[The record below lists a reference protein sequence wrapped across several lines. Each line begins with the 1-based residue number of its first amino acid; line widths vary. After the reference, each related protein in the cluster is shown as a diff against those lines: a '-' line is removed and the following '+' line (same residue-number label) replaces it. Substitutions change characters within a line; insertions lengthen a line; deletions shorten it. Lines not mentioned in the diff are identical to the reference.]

1 MAPPPKPVDPRAER
15 SLDGHLLTRGWR
27 DTPDGLL
34 LTYWLATE
42 EGPLRVRITRERAV
56 MFVERGVQARADQR
70 RELALTTLWDTPVD
84 ALYFRSQ
91 RDLRQ
96 TRDELRGR
104 GAITLESDIKPSDRF
119 LMERFVTGGC
129 RITGRIRPRRDHL
142 DVDDPKVRPVDG
154 EATERLPSLRRL
166 FLDIETD
173 GERGPIIAVGL
184 VGDEDDDALCLML
197 EHPDQPPFEAPSLT
211 TVADERT
218 LLETAFAQI
227 RRRDPDVILGWNVV
241 EFDLSHLLHRAE
253 ALGVRFAIGRGGE
266 RATVL
271 SPRSA
276 TQLPIPRIPGRAILD
291 GIATLKAA
299 TYGFE
304 SFTLEHVSQE
314 LLGRGKEITE
324 SGADKIASI
333 QDQWRTDP
341 ASLASYNLEDC
352 RLVRAIADHT
362 DMVGF
367 AMARQRMT
375 GLAMS
380 RAGGSVAAFD
390 HLYLPR
396 LHRQGHV
403 AGEVGAVG
411 GAGLTS
417 PGGYVLQSQPG
428 LYDNVI
434 VLDFKSLYPSII
446 RTFAIDPM
454 GMAFPGDD
462 PVQGFDGATFS
473 RDRHILPG
481 LIEELWSLRDEAKR
495 AANGP
500 LSRAIKI
507 LMNSFYGVLGT
518 PACRFFHPRLASSI
532 TRRGHEIITRSRDW
546 LVERGRHVIYG
557 DTDSLFVV
565 LGELEP
571 ERCLRQGEELASALN
586 TWWTERLADEHRIVS
601 HLEVEFEV
609 CYRRFFMP
617 TLRGSDEGSAK
628 RYAGLVEDDDG
639 RRVVIK
645 GLEAVR
651 TDWTPLARRFQR
663 ELLSRVF
670 EGRPFEAWMREIRR
684 ALLAGELD
692 DEIVYRKRLRRDAD
706 DYQRNVPPHVRAAR
720 MLDRPVRE
728 VRYLVTTRGPEPV
741 EKRQSPIDHGHYL
754 ERQLAPVADGILA
767 CLGTSFGEIAG
778 DQLALF

>member
-1 MAPPPKPVDPRAER
+1 MCFRHPARGILCLVHGD
-15 SLDGHLLTRGWR
+15 DFLLAGRPADLTWAR
-27 DTPDGLL
+27 D
-34 LTYWLATE
+34 
-42 EGPLRVRITRERAV
+42 ERA
-56 MFVERGVQARADQR
+56 
-70 RELALTTLWDTPVD
+70 
-84 ALYFRSQ
+84 
-91 RDLRQ
+91 
-96 TRDELRGR
+96 
-104 GAITLESDIKPSDRF
+104 
-119 LMERFVTGGC
+119 
-129 RITGRIRPRRDHL
+129 
-142 DVDDPKVRPVDG
+142 
-154 EATERLPSLRRL
+154 
-166 FLDIETD
+166 
-173 GERGPIIAVGL
+173 
-184 VGDEDDDALCLML
+184 
-197 EHPDQPPFEAPSLT
+197 
-211 TVADERT
+211 
-218 LLETAFAQI
+218 LLEAAFAAI
-227 RRRDPDVILGWNVV
+227 RQRDPDVILGWNVV
-241 EFDLSHLLHRAE
+241 EFDLSHLLERAE
-253 ALGVRFAIGRGGE
+253 ALGLRFAIGRGGE

-271 SPRSA
+271 APRSS

-299 TYGFE
+299 TYSFE
-304 SFTLEHVSQE
+304 SFTLEHVSQQ

-324 SGADKIASI
+324 RGADKIAAI
-333 QDQWRTDP
+333 RRQWREDP
-341 ASLASYNLEDC
+341 AALASYNLEDC
-352 RLVRAIADHT
+352 RLVRDIADHT

-367 AMARQRMT
+367 AIARQRMT

-411 GAGLTS
+411 GTGLTS

-462 PVQGFDGATFS
+462 PVEGFDGASFS

-495 AANGP
+495 ADNAP

-532 TRRGHEIITRSRDW
+532 TRRGHEIITESRDW
-546 LVERGRHVIYG
+546 LRAQDRNVIYG

-565 LGELEP
+565 LGDLDADACQT
-571 ERCLRQGEELASALN
+571 RGDALARALN
-586 TWWTERLADEHRIVS
+586 TWWAERLRERYRIPS

-628 RYAGLVEDDDG
+628 RYAGLVEDEDG

-663 ELLSRVF
+663 ELLERVF
-670 EGRPFEAWMREIRR
+670 AEQPFEAWMRELRR

-692 DEIVYRKRLRRDAD
+692 DEIVYKKRLRRDAG
-706 DYQRNVPPHVRAAR
+706 DYVRNVPPHVRAAR

-728 VRYLVTTRGPEPV
+728 VRYLITTRGPEPV
-741 EKRQSPIDHGHYL
+741 EKLSSPIDHRHYL
-754 ERQLAPVADGILA
+754 ERQLAPAADGILA
-767 CLGTSFGEIAG
+767 CLGTSFSAIAG

>member
-1 MAPPPKPVDPRAER
+1 MASSATSRPSSAST
-15 SLDGHLLTRGWR
+15 SLDGHVLTRGWR

-34 LTYWLATE
+34 LTYWLATAR
-42 EGPLRVRITRERAV
+42 GPLRVRMTRERAV
-56 MFVERGVQARADQR
+56 MFVERGTEAPADAR
-70 RELALTTLWDTPVD
+70 REVDLTTLWGTPVD
-84 ALYFRSQ
+84 ALYFHSQ
-91 RDLRQ
+91 RDLRGA
-96 TRDELRGR
+96 RDALRQE

-129 RITGRIRPRRDHL
+129 RVTGRIRERRDHL
-142 DVDDPKVRPVDG
+142 DVDDPKIRAVDA
-154 EATERLPSLRRL
+154 EAADRLPALRRL
-166 FLDIETD
+166 FVDIETD
-173 GERGPIIAVGL
+173 GERGPVIAAGM
-184 VGDEDDDALCLML
+184 VGDDEGDALCIMTR
-197 EHPDQPPFEAPSLT
+197 HPDQPTADVPS
-211 TVADERT
+211 VSFVPNERA
-218 LLETAFAQI
+218 LLEATFAAI
-227 RRRDPDVILGWNVV
+227 RQRDPDVILGWNVV

-253 ALGVRFAIGRGGE
+253 GLGVRFAIGRGGE

-271 SPRSA
+271 APRSA

-299 TYGFE
+299 TYSFE
-304 SFTLEHVSQE
+304 SFALEHVSQRV
-314 LLGRGKEITE
+314 LGRGKEIAET
-324 SGADKIASI
+324 GADKIAAI
-333 QDQWRTDP
+333 AEQWRRDP

-352 RLVRAIADHT
+352 RLVRDIADRT

-367 AMARQRMT
+367 ALARQRMT

-411 GAGLTS
+411 GTGLSS

-446 RTFAIDPM
+446 RTFAIDPL

-462 PVQGFDGATFS
+462 PVEGFDGATFS
-473 RDRHILPG
+473 RGRHILPG

-495 AANGP
+495 ADNAP

-532 TRRGHEIITRSRDW
+532 TRRGHEIITESRDW
-546 LVERGRHVIYG
+546 LRRHDHNVIYG

-565 LGELEP
+565 LGDLDPAACQRE
-571 ERCLRQGEELASALN
+571 GDALAENLN
-586 TWWTERLADEHRIVS
+586 TWWAERLAEQHRITS

-628 RYAGLVEDDDG
+628 RYAGLVEDDAG

-663 ELLSRVF
+663 ELLERVF
-670 EGRPFEAWMREIRR
+670 SDQPFEAWMRELRR

-692 DEIVYRKRLRRDAD
+692 HEIVYKKRLRRDAG
-706 DYQRNVPPHVRAAR
+706 DYVRNVPPHVRAAR

-728 VRYLVTTRGPEPV
+728 VRYLITTRGPEPV
-741 EKRQSPIDHGHYL
+741 EKLSSPIDHRHYL
-754 ERQLAPVADGILA
+754 ERQLAPAADGILA
-767 CLGTSFGEIAG
+767 CFGTSFTEIAG